1 MLVPRFSAC
10 ALLCFSFAVEAVQA
24 SCFALAET
32 YYEQL
37 YCEVKEE
44 APSTVLPAFVD
55 FKKNNEQMQALL
67 LKRKAEA
74 LGISV
79 KMPATAREANH
90 RDTSL
95 ENHPENPFES
105 AENLVQQDP
114 QATAACQFSG
124 QGINC
129 SGTQFLLTGNKPNSK
144 IPPTALHDKNRLT
157 LNNYSG
163 DLNDHQALILFLTN
177 EYTHY
182 LEKMLEIGLGG
193 ATMSFTKFYTL
204 FLDIRSKG
212 GDFASRFETMYQFLK
227 KDKLTIGVSGKTEM
241 IAGIS
246 MADCARLTD
255 DMFTCDNQRRNS
267 IYLKQ

>member
-1 MLVPRFSAC
+1 
-10 ALLCFSFAVEAVQA
+10 LCFSFLVEAVQA

-37 YCEVKEE
+37 YCEVKEKS
-44 APSTVLPAFVD
+44 PSTVLPAFVD

-67 LKRKAEA
+67 LKRKAQA
-74 LGISV
+74 LGIFV
-79 KMPATAREANH
+79 KMPATAPRASRQESH
-90 RDTSL
+90 QESRL
-95 ENHPENPFES
+95 EN
-105 AENLVQQDP
+105 ADNLARQRP
-114 QATAACQFSG
+114 QTTAACQFSG
-124 QGINC
+124 QGIDC

-144 IPPTALHDKNRLT
+144 IPTTALQDKNRLT
-157 LNNYSG
+157 LNNYGG
-163 DLNDHQALILFLTN
+163 DLNDHQALTVFLTN

-227 KDKLTIGVSGKTEM
+227 KDKSTISVSEKTEM